1 MKRNLFYTASGLQ
14 SSTQAKMMLPIMEAV
29 AFLHKSGEP
38 ATLPHTLIIHRL
50 KCYINC
56 ARICIAL
63 HSSTTTWQSWR
74 YICQTPATRGRSSA
88 RSPAEP
94 IKPPTDR
101 TRPPSAKG
109 RYLPFGSEQIL
120 RRKGWMVW
128 RKEERMKQGK
138 EKWERVYIQD
148 EPLCWRTPSAASP
161 WNRED
166 EEARL
171 DARVHT
177 TTSRPLVAQLGHF
190 HTPAKLALKI
200 LCSETN

>member
-1 MKRNLFYTASGLQ
+1 
-14 SSTQAKMMLPIMEAV
+14 MMLLIMEAV
-29 AFLHKSGEP
+29 DFLHKSGEP
-38 ATLPHTLIIHRL
+38 TTLPHTLIIHRL

-101 TRPPSAKG
+101 TRPPSAKWGKGTYRSDPSKSSAG
-109 RYLPFGSEQIL
+109 RD
-120 RRKGWMVW
+120 GWC
-128 RKEERMKQGK
+128 EGGGEDEAGEGK
-138 EKWERVYIQD
+138 VGEGLHSGWAVV
-148 EPLCWRTPSAASP
+148 WRTPSAASP

-190 HTPAKLALKI
+190 HTPPKLALKF